1 MNAINPAHYQ
11 KGGVEC
17 IEAIEASMTA
27 EAFKGFLK
35 GNCIKYLYRY
45 ENKNGIEDL
54 KKAEWYLLRLTALIE
69 NEVAFENKITQ
80 AISDALSVNYDPDDH
95 LKSSGCPDGFVYYQ
109 ECVKGPQRACSI
121 LYATTTP
128 HINCS
133 KGRGRKRL
141 LFHAMAKYAE
151 WPRTML
157 PSQTD
162 QCGHLQSYGNESN

>member
-54 KKAEWYLLRLTALIE
+54 KKAEWYLLRLIATRE
-69 NEVAFENKITQ
+69 NEVAFEDNITRT
-80 AISDALSVNYDPDDH
+80 ISEALSVNYDPDDYQ
-95 LKSSGCPDGFVYYQ
+95 LPSGCPDGF
-109 ECVKGPQRACSI
+109 CP
-121 LYATTTP
+121 
-128 HINCS
+128 
-133 KGRGRKRL
+133 
-141 LFHAMAKYAE
+141 
-151 WPRTML
+151 L
-157 PSQTD
+157 PSVRQGPSENMFAPVGD
-162 QCGHLQSYGNESN
+162 